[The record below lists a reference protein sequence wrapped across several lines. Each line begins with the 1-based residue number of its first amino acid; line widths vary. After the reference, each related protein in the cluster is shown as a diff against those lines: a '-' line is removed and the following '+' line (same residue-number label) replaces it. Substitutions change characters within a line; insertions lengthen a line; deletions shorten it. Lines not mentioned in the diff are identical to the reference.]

1 MVRLAKEWWRFRSN
15 ISWSQLFFLVPAPFV
30 MSPNS
35 RITQHSCCCSPWQ
48 PHANEPYSFPPEGK
62 STASPCT
69 AAEHSESHSRSTVSA
84 FTYSR
89 LSSRRPGVL
98 LSETAPRLIVSN
110 TQFLP
115 EIGYTTSYP
124 TADKVLHEVKDV
136 MSLVPGQSSSKR
148 SGDVCADHQEG

>member
-1 MVRLAKEWWRFRSN
+1 MVRLAKEWWRFRSD

-89 LSSRRPGVL
+89 LSSRRQ
-98 LSETAPRLIVSN
+98 ACF
-110 TQFLP
+110 FLKQHP
-115 EIGYTTSYP
+115 NSSYP
-124 TADKVLHEVKDV
+124 TLSFFQKSVTPPAILQLIKSY
-136 MSLVPGQSSSKR
+136 MR
-148 SGDVCADHQEG
+148 